1 LFYDK
6 TDDVSFSFFGG
17 GSMEE
22 EGTIMKGDDVIVE
35 LNATLEDFYT
45 RLEVPCRRDHILLM
59 F

>member
-1 LFYDK
+1 
-6 TDDVSFSFFGG
+6 
-17 GSMEE
+17 MEE